1 MNIFVVVVVFIF
13 FFFHLVRVLLN
24 AHQRQPHNAA
34 YIFFSSSLLLKNSV
48 KSMEKHGPMWW
59 TLRLFRKNINVCCT
73 MCAILHKLEMISLC
87 SRHAVCCCCFAV
99 LHVAHVVETAAAAA
113 AKLQI
118 RIVFC
123 TTLKLMS
130 VSRLSFS
137 VYRTHWHTHTFTH
150 SHTQSLLMCCLIKR
164 QKCYRKWIVQ
174 KNQIEH

>member
-13 FFFHLVRVLLN
+13 FLLSSSTRVVERAPATATP
-24 AHQRQPHNAA
+24 AHSAA

-99 LHVAHVVETAAAAA
+99 LHVAHVVETAAAA
-113 AKLQI
+113 KLQI

-137 VYRTHWHTHTFTH
+137 VYRTHWHIH
-150 SHTQSLLMCCLIKR
+150 SHSTRIHNHFWC
-164 QKCYRKWIVQ
+164 VA
-174 KNQIEH
+174 